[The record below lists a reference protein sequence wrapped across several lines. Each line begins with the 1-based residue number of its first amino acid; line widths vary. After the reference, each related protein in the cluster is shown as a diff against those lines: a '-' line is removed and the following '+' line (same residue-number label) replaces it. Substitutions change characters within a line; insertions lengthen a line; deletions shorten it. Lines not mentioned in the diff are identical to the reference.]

1 MDAPLKIPYSFPT
14 MASGVRV
21 RYAPSP
27 TGFLHIG
34 GLRTALYNEL
44 FARRNKGTFILRIED
59 TDRTRYV
66 EGATENLIQSLKACD
81 LTPDEGVI
89 IKPNGSVGEKGDFGP
104 YIQSARQDKHA
115 AYAKQLVE
123 TGHAYPCFCTEQDLT
138 KMREEQQ
145 AAGLPTRY
153 DRRCRELSPEQA
165 AKRVENEETHVIRLK
180 VPLKGTVTFV
190 DEIRDEIS
198 FDWKQVDDQVLIKSD
213 GMPTYHL
220 AATCDDHDMEITH
233 VIRGEE
239 WLASTPKHL
248 FIYEAFGWTPP
259 KFAHLPLLLNSDRSK
274 LSKRQGDV
282 AVEDYLAKGYLPAAL
297 LNFVALLGWNPSG
310 EQEIYTHD
318 ELRSRFE
325 LSKVNKAG
333 AVVNFEKLDWLN
345 GQYLKAM
352 KEEDYLQLAGERL
365 QSLTQ
370 DHALIDRMALL
381 VRDRVA
387 KLSDLPELAGPYLGA
402 EADLDPLILP
412 WKTQPP
418 EEAKERLEAVRDLV
432 RDLGHDEWHAPTA
445 LEQPIKVLIANKGWG
460 NGDTLWPLRVAL
472 SGQKQSPGPFELL
485 YALGRERS
493 LARLDRAITSL

>member
-1 MDAPLKIPYSFPT
+1 MP
-14 MASGVRV
+14 SGVRV

-44 FARRNKGTFILRIED
+44 FARRHNGTFILRIED
-59 TDRTRYV
+59 TDRTRFV

-81 LTPDEGVI
+81 LAPDEGAI
-89 IKPNGSVGEKGDFGP
+89 IKPNGAVGEKGDHGP
-104 YIQSARQDKHA
+104 YIQSARKERHA
-115 AYAKQLVE
+115 DYARKLVE
-123 TGHAYPCFCTEQDLT
+123 MGHAYPCFCTELDLT

-165 AKRVENEETHVIRLK
+165 AKRVEAEEDHVIRLK
-180 VPLKGTVTFV
+180 VPLKGDITFV
-190 DEIRDEIS
+190 DEIRGAITY
-198 FDWKQVDDQVLIKSD
+198 DWKQVDDQVLIKSD

-248 FIYEAFGWTPP
+248 FIYQAFGWTPP
-259 KFAHLPLLLNSDRSK
+259 AFAHLPLLLNADRSK

-282 AVEDYLAKGYLPAAL
+282 AVEDYLAKGYLPNAL

-318 ELRSRFE
+318 ELRATFE

-352 KEEDYLQLAGERL
+352 KEEDYLQRAGEWL
-365 QSLTQ
+365 SPLTQ
-370 DHALIDRMALL
+370 DHVLADRMALL

-387 KLSDLPELAGPYLGA
+387 KFSDLPAFAGPYLQ
-402 EADLDPLILP
+402 ADADVDPAILP
-412 WKTQPP
+412 WKTQPK
-418 EEAKERLEAVRDLV
+418 EETKERLEAVQALLQNLD
-432 RDLGHDEWHAPTA
+432 HDAWHSPTS
-445 LEQPIKVLIANKGWG
+445 LEESIKVLIANNGWG

-472 SGQKQSPGPFELL
+472 SGQKQSPSPFELL
-485 YALGRERS
+485 HALGRERS
-493 LARLDRAITSL
+493 LSRISKALNLL